1 MVRVFNCG
9 LGMVV
14 AIDPS
19 AAEAAVSL
27 ARAQGVGAAIV
38 GSIRPGKGKVVLE

>member
-14 AIDPS
+14 AIDAS
-19 AAEAAVSL
+19 AAEAAVTLS
-27 ARAQGVGAAIV
+27 RALGLGASIV
-38 GSIRPGKGKVVLE
+38 GDVRSGTKDVILT